1 MMEGLGSPLP
11 LWRRGRHLVVEDAR
25 LKVVLL
31 SWSVWFN
38 LKLCLEASPSVAER
52 EAVSLGQG
60 GRETQEKSP
69 SMLGRLVAGRGG
81 GSCITQGSLVKLIFF
96 LTQIFINLNCV
107 QKILLLCLGGGGLDV
122 GEEAV
127 SLKVVWLKRFPFLTQ
142 IVSRKFP
149 FYGGQR
155 GCWSWSRRKCDSR

>member
-1 MMEGLGSPLP
+1 M
-11 LWRRGRHLVVEDAR
+11 EDAR

-38 LKLCLEASPSVAER
+38 LKLCLEASPSVAGR
-52 EAVSLGQG
+52 EAVSQGQG
-60 GRETQEKSP
+60 GRETQ
-69 SMLGRLVAGRGG
+69 
-81 GSCITQGSLVKLIFF
+81 GSWLLKLFVFF
-96 LTQIFINLNCV
+96 IINLNCV